1 MFTLTSVNK
10 KNQATETNM
19 WSEFASANRHS
30 KSTIMKRAHNPLRTS
45 RISQTNV
52 SALFDHQK
60 ILLIWLKNK
69 QTFHM
74 LSLLDL
80 RFFFFCSCDLD
91 ILRAEKDHGLLN
103 FTSYPQTNVVNVITW
118 LGIGCHT
125 HFIGENVFYEK
136 H

>member
-1 MFTLTSVNK
+1 
-10 KNQATETNM
+10 
-19 WSEFASANRHS
+19 
-30 KSTIMKRAHNPLRTS
+30 
-45 RISQTNV
+45 
-52 SALFDHQK
+52 
-60 ILLIWLKNK
+60 
-69 QTFHM
+69 M

-80 RFFFFCSCDLD
+80 RFFFCSCDLD